1 MLDFL
6 LGAIVVAFGVRGWWR
21 GLLRGAIGLGV
32 LVVGLVLA
40 FRLSTPLGD
49 VAESMAGVSPEVGR
63 LVAGIAIFLAISFGA
78 AVVSK
83 ILHKGLRVMP
93 GLPTVNRAAGAFF
106 AVVTTVAVATLALS
120 LLTVTS
126 VPDFVESQVER
137 SVFAGYLTDPDEVPQ
152 KALGVVSG
160 DRVLERLLNLRE
172 VAGTQ
177 RVVGDG
183 DVVVLEATPSGE
195 FEADTG
201 EADELLIL
209 VNRERASEQVDPL
222 VASDPLRR
230 SRPSACG
237 GCLRV
242 GYFRRSVVGRTNAR
256 RPPSDRGYSGR
267 CFRSGDG
274 SRRDRR
280 GGTRRPVRRLGSA
293 RRTDRSD
300 LPPCR
305 HSRGERPSRCNR
317 RRGAGRLIRDLGV
330 RIAPCRLSVGRHGT
344 GSTVVPCHG
353 ARWPITHGRAC

>member
-21 GLLRGAIGLGV
+21 GLLRGSIGLGV

-49 VAESMAGVSPEVGR
+49 VVEAMAGVSPEVGR

-222 VASDPLRR
+222 VASDPL
-230 SRPSACG
+230 SAVARAHAEDVYASG
-237 GCLRV
+237 IFAEVSSDGRTLDDRLAIAGIPVVASDQAMALAVTAEAAQDALFDDSDQRDVLTDPIYRRV
-242 GYFRRSVVGRTNAR
+242 GIAVVNG
-256 RPPSDRGYSGR
+256 P
-267 CFRSGDG
+267 
-274 SRRDRR
+274 
-280 GGTRRPVRRLGSA
+280 
-293 RRTDRSD
+293 
-300 LPPCR
+300 
-305 HSRGERPSRCNR
+305 
-317 RRGAGRLIRDLGV
+317 LGV
-330 RIAPCRLSVGRHGT
+330 I
-344 GSTVVPCHG
+344 VVEVLAG
-353 ARWPITHGRAC
+353 